1 MFLAGCFRARS
12 YEETTR
18 RILLY
23 GFIECCRKWHRST
36 ATWRRHKCI
45 NEISSAWNEDEPF
58 DENIPLLAMDI
69 VESKAKMKL
78 VTLNL
83 KLARLRIQTTIGQ
96 RRRKLE
102 GNFNFIPFP
111 LKTFMATRL
120 FRMKLSANGSLNI
133 CCLLLQ
139 SRWTGNR
146 QAILNFLFL
155 NTALW
160 IFNFLSIKMTFL
172 SQLFSYF

>member
-1 MFLAGCFRARS
+1 M
-12 YEETTR
+12 
-18 RILLY
+18 
-23 GFIECCRKWHRST
+23 

-69 VESKAKMKL
+69 EESKAKMKL

-102 GNFNFIPFP
+102 GNFNFIHFQ

-120 FRMKLSANGSLNI
+120 FRMKLSANGSL
-133 CCLLLQ
+133 
-139 SRWTGNR
+139 
-146 QAILNFLFL
+146 FF
-155 NTALW
+155 
-160 IFNFLSIKMTFL
+160 
-172 SQLFSYF
+172 